1 MVLNVSLINYS
12 PYALCEKKKSETVT
26 LDFSSPLKLSFLLFS
41 RVDTLDILQMWKI
54 CTTSLFLQEKSWR

>member
-1 MVLNVSLINYS
+1 MPSYIMVLNVSLINYS

-41 RVDTLDILQMWKI
+41 RVDTLDILQM
-54 CTTSLFLQEKSWR
+54 